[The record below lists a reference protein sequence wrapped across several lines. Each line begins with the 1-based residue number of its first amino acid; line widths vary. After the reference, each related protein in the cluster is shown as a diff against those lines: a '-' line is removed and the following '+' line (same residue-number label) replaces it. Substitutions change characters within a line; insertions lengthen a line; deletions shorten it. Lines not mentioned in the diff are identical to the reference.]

1 MDKEIQRQILLV
13 QLKILKE
20 LRILNQNYA
29 DAQDVGYKLQSLDNR
44 NLNDVRDAIALTG
57 RNFI

>member
-1 MDKEIQRQILLV
+1 MDKEIQRQTLLV

-29 DAQDVGYKLQSLDNR
+29 AVQNKLPMLDNWK
-44 NLNDVRDAIALTG
+44 LNDVRDAIALTG
-57 RNFI
+57 VNFI